1 MEWTWTSNKVNCE
14 MNAASSKLGDLPRPP
29 LLRQQS
35 KIKLS
40 VKKWKLKKRQAV
52 PLLNGVNDL
61 VLVLECLLHGSS
73 DLPHLSVKVD
83 VALLLSR

>member
-1 MEWTWTSNKVNCE
+1 M
-14 MNAASSKLGDLPRPP
+14 DLDIQQSQLRDERCFVKAWRPP
-29 LLRQQS
+29 S
-35 KIKLS
+35 PSSPAATIKIKLS
-40 VKKWKLKKRQAV
+40 VKKWKLKKSQAV

-61 VLVLECLLHGSS
+61 VLVLERLLHGSS